1 MLLLNIVRWTAIA
14 AALAFPIQFAKSE
27 PVNEYSNFTH
37 KDLYC
42 LTKNIYHE
50 ARGESYLGKLAVAQV
65 TLNRL
70 NHPTKWPSTMC
81 DVVYQKIKGVGQFS
95 WTTMQ
100 NLKVVDTQAWYE
112 ARQIAHGILTGD
124 LWIKNFNHTHFHN
137 TSVQHGQ
144 KRKNHRIIGN
154 HVFYQN

>member
-1 MLLLNIVRWTAIA
+1 MLLLNIVRWTALA

-27 PVNEYSNFTH
+27 QLSEYSNFTN

-65 TLNRL
+65 TINRL
-70 NHPTKWPSTMC
+70 SHPSKWPSTLC
-81 DVVYQKIKGVGQFS
+81 EVVYQQVRGVAQFS

-100 NLKVVDTQAWYE
+100 GLKVTDSKAWYD
-112 ARQIAHGILTGD
+112 AKQIAFGILNGD
-124 LWIKNFNHTHFHN
+124 LWINNFNHTHFHN
-137 TSVQHGQ
+137 KTIEHGQ
-144 KRKNHRIIGN
+144 KRKGHRIIGN
-154 HVFYQN
+154 HVFYHQ